1 MAPKKKPQ
9 KQNNNNKNANKK
21 SNSSSSSSSTQK
33 AKKLKAV
40 YEKLFCAGFSY
51 NQIELA
57 LSSLKD
63 DATFEAALDSLCLN
77 LPGNELPL
85 KFSTGTSQH
94 LNGGAS
100 VSVIS
105 VVRDWI
111 PSDGSSAN
119 TDEEVQKIS
128 VRTKGHQGYD
138 ALDSRQHLKQIGS
151 DNIWNNKKR
160 LVDKAEELNYMEGFK
175 VGKDNFEEVSRLDI
189 SLQVQGSPLTVVIPL
204 KEEYESWE
212 DYAIDKSSIKEVSKP
227 RSYDVIAREYLEA
240 RLEATKAK
248 EKRDKKSQEQAGDM
262 ICKLKQELSALGLL
276 DNALASDFEL
286 EHFVEHTDES
296 IVGGNKEFPLKPIPS
311 GVSVQEK
318 AEDNESGDVEL
329 GGFFSEDAPSSEALP
344 TEIMKLQKKEKMRML
359 CSDKN
364 IEKLDGIWKKGEPQ
378 KIPKAVLHQLC
389 QRLG

>member
-1 MAPKKKPQ
+1 MVLELNLCQ
-9 KQNNNNKNANKK
+9 VLQFDGNVDLITGNRIDW
-21 SNSSSSSSSTQK
+21 TQK

-63 DATFEAALDSLCLN
+63 DATFEAALDWLCLN

-138 ALDSRQHLKQIGS
+138 ALDSRQPSQADWI
-151 DNIWNNKKR
+151 R
-160 LVDKAEELNYMEGFK
+160 QYMEQQ
-175 VGKDNFEEVSRLDI
+175 EE
-189 SLQVQGSPLTVVIPL
+189 
-204 KEEYESWE
+204 EEYESWE

-262 ICKLKQELSALGLL
+262 IRKLKQELSALGLL

-286 EHFVEHTDES
+286 ERASAYASAIQF
-296 IVGGNKEFPLKPIPS
+296 
-311 GVSVQEK
+311 
-318 AEDNESGDVEL
+318 
-329 GGFFSEDAPSSEALP
+329 
-344 TEIMKLQKKEKMRML
+344 
-359 CSDKN
+359 
-364 IEKLDGIWKKGEPQ
+364 LDPC
-378 KIPKAVLHQLC
+378 LMMTL
-389 QRLG
+389 RL